1 MVQVDL
7 KRESESLPIKK
18 SAMLNVV
25 REGGT
30 ENLLTVQLWIAE
42 QRRHVTVHME

>member
-30 ENLLTVQLWIAE
+30 ENLLMVQLWIAK
-42 QRRHVTVHME
+42 QRRHASVNTE